1 MAWGRTP
8 SEERA
13 ASEAAQLA
21 AERAHLRAQMSP
33 FERQVLDLL
42 AGIRDAL
49 VALGPP
55 DSEPTQPNP

>member
-13 ASEAAQLA
+13 ASEAAELA

-33 FERQVLDLL
+33 YERQVLELL

-49 VALGPP
+49 AALAVVERE
-55 DSEPTQPNP
+55 EPQTNP

>member
-42 AGIRDAL
+42 AGIRDAIAEL
-49 VALGPP
+49 ANTEPP
-55 DSEPTQPNP
+55 QPNP